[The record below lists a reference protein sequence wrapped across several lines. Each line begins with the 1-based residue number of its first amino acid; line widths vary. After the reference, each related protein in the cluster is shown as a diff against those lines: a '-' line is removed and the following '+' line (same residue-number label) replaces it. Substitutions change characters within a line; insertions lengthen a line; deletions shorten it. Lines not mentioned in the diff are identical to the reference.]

1 MPEIHAQIA
10 KARQAVA
17 ASACPGLFRIV
28 PARDG
33 GICRLKTPLG
43 QLSSHA
49 ARAVAAAAGRF
60 GNGGIDVTNRAN
72 LQLRGISPEQ
82 ETPLIAALLEAGL
95 GPTRPEADDIRNV
108 MVSPVAGIDPAQ
120 VVDALPLARDLLDRL
135 QADDRYATL
144 SPKFCILVDGGESV
158 AAIDHPHDIWL
169 ASTDGKT
176 VALGLA
182 GCPPLDA
189 GDTIPFVTLDKAHV
203 SEVVIAAL
211 DLFLEEA
218 ARDAEIKRIRN
229 LLARITREQFFE
241 RLSGK
246 VAVTL
251 RRDAIAASWRRKAPS
266 LLGHVGIHA
275 QRQESFVFIGA
286 VPPLG
291 RLSPRTLGQLA
302 DIVDEHGDGSLRL
315 TPWQSVLVPFVR
327 RETAP
332 AAMRALEAAG
342 FICDPDQPLASIV
355 ACSGATG
362 CASAL
367 SDTKADAVQLA
378 RALADG
384 GKLPG
389 LVHFTGCAKSCASA
403 GVADFTMLAAAP
415 GTYALYR
422 KSAAGPDKFGQAID
436 SMVGIEQAGTYLRK
450 DGSAPFGGAT
460 KGKR

>member
-1 MPEIHAQIA
+1 MPEVHAEIM

-33 GICRLKTPLG
+33 GICRLKIPLG

-49 ARAVAAAAGRF
+49 ARAIAAAAVRF

-72 LQLRGISPEQ
+72 LQLRGISVAH

-95 GPTRPEADDIRNV
+95 GPTRPEVDDIRNV
-108 MVSPVAGIDPAQ
+108 MVSPAAGIDPAQ
-120 VVDALPLARDLLDRL
+120 AIDALPLARDLLDRL
-135 QADDRYATL
+135 QAHDRYAVL
-144 SPKFCILVDGGESV
+144 SPKFCIMVDGGEAV
-158 AAIDHPHDIWL
+158 AAVDHPHDIWL
-169 ASTDGKT
+169 ASMDGT
-176 VALGLA
+176 MMALGLA
-182 GCPPLDA
+182 GSPPATDDA
-189 GDTIPFVTLDKAHV
+189 TPFVTLDKARAGD
-203 SEVVIAAL
+203 VVAAAL

-218 ARDAEIKRIRN
+218 ARDAEIKRFRN
-229 LLARITREQFFE
+229 LLTRTPREQVFE
-241 RLSGK
+241 RLSGR
-246 VAVTL
+246 VAVPL
-251 RRDAIAASWRRKAPS
+251 HRNASWRRKAPAF
-266 LLGHVGIHA
+266 LGHVGIHA
-275 QRQESFVFIGA
+275 QRQEGLVFVGA

-291 RLSPRTLGQLA
+291 RLSPRTLEQLA
-302 DIVDEHGDGSLRL
+302 VVANQHGDGSLRL
-315 TPWQSVLVPFVR
+315 TPWQSVLVPAIR
-327 RETAP
+327 REN
-332 AAMRALEAAG
+332 AAAAVYSLEAAG

-367 SDTKADAVQLA
+367 SDTKADALRLA
-378 RALADG
+378 QALENG
-384 GKLPG
+384 GKLSG

-403 GVADFTMLAAAP
+403 GVADFTMLASAP

-436 SMVGIEQAGTYLRK
+436 AKVSLGQAGAYLRK
-450 DGSAPFGGAT
+450 DLSAPLGGAT

>member
-1 MPEIHAQIA
+1 MPEVHAEIM

-33 GICRLKTPLG
+33 GICRLKIPLG

-49 ARAVAAAAGRF
+49 ARAIAAAAAQF

-72 LQLRGISPEQ
+72 LQLRGISPEH

-108 MVSPVAGIDPAQ
+108 MVSPIAGIDPAQ
-120 VVDALPLARDLLDRL
+120 AIDALPMARDLLAHL
-135 QADDRYATL
+135 QADDRYAAL
-144 SPKFCILVDGGESV
+144 SPKFCIMVDGGEAV
-158 AAIDHPHDIWL
+158 AAVDHPHDIWL
-169 ASTDGKT
+169 ASIDGKT
-176 VALGLA
+176 MALGIA
-182 GCPPLDA
+182 GSPPLEAD
-189 GDTIPFVTLDKAHV
+189 DTAPFVTLDKAHAC
-203 SEVVIAAL
+203 EVVAAAL

-218 ARDAEIKRIRN
+218 VLDAEIKRIRN
-229 LLARITREQFFE
+229 LLARVTREQFFE

-246 VAVTL
+246 VAAKL
-251 RRDAIAASWRRKAPS
+251 HCDASVAAWRRQAPAF
-266 LLGHVGIHA
+266 LGHVGIHA
-275 QRQESFVFIGA
+275 QRQEGLVFVGA

-291 RLSPRTLGQLA
+291 RLSPRTLEQLA
-302 DIVDEHGDGSLRL
+302 AAADQHGDGSLRL
-315 TPWQSVLVPFVR
+315 TPWQSVLVPAIR
-327 RETAP
+327 REN
-332 AAMRALEAAG
+332 AAAAVCSLEAAG

-362 CASAL
+362 CTSAM

-378 RALADG
+378 RALADD

-436 SMVGIEQAGTYLRK
+436 AKVGIEQAGTYLRK
-450 DGSAPFGGAT
+450 DRSAPLGGAT
-460 KGKR
+460 KGKK